1 MTFELHPQL
10 ASDTL
15 PVTDWPLC
23 RVLLMND
30 ATYPWLI
37 LVPRRPDMRDLH
49 DLALSD
55 QLTLIQELSRA
66 SKGLQALTNCNKTNV
81 AALGN
86 QTPQLHVHV
95 IARFQTDPAWP
106 GPVWGVSPPTP
117 YDPAGAE
124 ALITRLT
131 QTLGSGLG

>member
-30 ATYPWLI
+30 TTYPWLI
-37 LVPRRPDMRDLH
+37 LVPRRPNMRDLH

-66 SKGLQALTNCNKTNV
+66 SKGLHTLTNCHKTNV

-106 GPVWGVSPPTP
+106 GPVWGVAPPTP
-117 YDPAGAE
+117 YDQAGAE